1 MRSCKLLVGV
11 ALAACLAAP
20 SIAQEAVHEGHVP
33 EQAVPSADTGSAA
46 SSGAT
51 SPAREAMEAANEKMH
66 QACIDLSAEWQAF
79 VGRRVN
85 EDFHLLQELSAAK
98 APSEIWNAW
107 ARFWQKAVEDYGAEC
122 ACMAKLA
129 AGLLPSDV
137 AISQND
143 SDSNT
148 QTARRQAKAA

>member
-1 MRSCKLLVGV
+1 LAGNIGVVDPGDGGGCEREDAPGLHRSERRV
-11 ALAACLAAP
+11 AGL
-20 SIAQEAVHEGHVP
+20 
-33 EQAVPSADTGSAA
+33 
-46 SSGAT
+46 
-51 SPAREAMEAANEKMH
+51 
-66 QACIDLSAEWQAF
+66 